1 MLSNHDEPVSG
12 KKSLV
17 ENILSAI
24 KNHTISLATLQEWS
38 YRYLEEGKRHLFLFD
53 IVPQISNDM
62 KTMSNFEQVLIKGGI
77 ERINLLYQDV
87 QDGLVLF
94 DYDVHNDE
102 VSKVRLAYKEKDA

>member
-1 MLSNHDEPVSG
+1 M
-12 KKSLV
+12 
-17 ENILSAI
+17 
-24 KNHTISLATLQEWS
+24 
-38 YRYLEEGKRHLFLFD
+38 FD

-102 VSKVRLAYKEKDA
+102 VSKVRLAYKEKKMLRFPNYDTDRIERTEIDYYIFAILTL